1 MAVETIGLKTAGI
14 LYAEVYGLESLNRV
28 LLPLKHSELNR
39 YIQKLLRTYIIN
51 YQEGYDLEPH
61 LYSSYDSAHG
71 LLAVIEG
78 EESQI
83 HIARLAL
90 ALKQS
95 WNQAKTAE
103 NVNPVFRAAVDF
115 YSLDLS
121 IGINSGVVVFDHEPW
136 LEDRITPGGFFIGET
151 KRIQVL
157 AEKYAPQSLLLATID
172 IKEAAERANSGL
184 VFASHSLHL
193 SKEEWGDFIIDPAHR
208 PPYLFPVLSYPQA
221 EAA

>member
-14 LYAEVYGLESLNRV
+14 LYAGVYGLEGLGQI
-28 LLPLKHSELNR
+28 LPPLKYNELNR
-39 YIQKLLRTYIIN
+39 NIHGLLSTCIVN
-51 YQEGYDLEPH
+51 YQEKHYLEPH
-61 LYSSYDSAHG
+61 LYPSYNPAHG

-103 NVNPVFRAAVDF
+103 NVNPVFRAAVDL
-115 YSLDLS
+115 YPLDLS
-121 IGINSGVVVFDHEPW
+121 IGINYGVVVFDHDPW
-136 LEDRITPGGFFIGET
+136 AKDKITPEGLFIGET

-157 AEKYAPQSLLLATID
+157 AEKYAPQSLLLATLD
-172 IKEAAERANSGL
+172 IKEAAERANLGL
-184 VFASHSLHL
+184 VFAPHSLHL
-193 SKEEWGDFIIDPAHR
+193 SKEEKGDFVKDPAHR

-221 EAA
+221 QVA